1 METKNKTAVDVA
13 FEELEETF
21 GNSKTIR
28 REIIGQLRKQI
39 CKIEV
44 SDYDKPV
51 MIQSRMMIAKT
62 LDDLLKSDDD
72 AAYKKLKVQLARKDS
87 ETNGVVGA
95 AVVNI
100 LKNIKAMGEASGEHK
115 VDPDET
121 MSELKKMQEGNEEL
135 TVTSGELEECGS
147 TPTNDGIPQPTKKKE
162 KDEDDE

>member
-1 METKNKTAVDVA
+1 MDNQPKNEVDLA
-13 FEELEETF
+13 FEELEKTF
-21 GNSKTIR
+21 GSTKTVR
-28 REIIGQLRKQI
+28 REMIDMLRKQI
-39 CKIEV
+39 IKCEIGEF
-44 SDYDKPV
+44 DKAL
-51 MIQSRMMIAKT
+51 MISAKMSVIKT

-100 LKNIKAMGEASGEHK
+100 LRNIKAMGEANGEHK
-115 VDPDET
+115 VDPDEA